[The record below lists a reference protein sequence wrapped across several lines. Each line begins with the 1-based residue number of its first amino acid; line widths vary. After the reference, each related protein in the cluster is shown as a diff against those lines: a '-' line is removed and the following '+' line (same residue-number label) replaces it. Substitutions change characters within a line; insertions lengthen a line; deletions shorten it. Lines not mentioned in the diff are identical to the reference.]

1 VGFWLRRLA
10 RLVVVL
16 VCVSFFSYFLLDLL
30 PGDPVTTIAAF
41 APESV
46 KEQLRSDAKLDEPI
60 LSQYWNWLSKFSHGD
75 LGNYYRSSGVDKVSK
90 DVSNSLPVSLQLML
104 YSMIL
109 TVLLAIPL
117 GVFSSY
123 WAGTWFD
130 RLINATAFGA
140 IAIPDFALGLLL
152 AYFVGVRLG
161 WFPTSGYVHPT
172 DAAHGG
178 LPEHFKHMVLPAV
191 SLAVGQIA
199 GYMRL
204 LRSDMI
210 ATLQEDFITMAKA
223 KGMPARR
230 ILWRHALRPSSLTLL
245 TVAGLNVGALIGGA
259 VVIEVVFGLP
269 GMGFLLATNIRA
281 QQFIAVQ
288 SIVAILAIGYVL
300 VNTFI
305 DLLYIRLDPRV
316 RSVRIAS

>member
-1 VGFWLRRLA
+1 VGFWLRRLG

-46 KEQLRSDAKLDEPI
+46 RDRLKHDTKLDQSIPV
-60 LSQYWNWLSKFSHGD
+60 QYWNWLSKFSRGD
-75 LGNYYRSSGVDKVSK
+75 LGNYYRSSGVDKVSV
-90 DVSNSLPVSLQLML
+90 DVKNSFPVSLQLML

-130 RLINATAFGA
+130 RLINASAFGA
-140 IAIPDFALGLLL
+140 IAIPDFALGLVL
-152 AYFVGVRLG
+152 AYFVGVKLR
-161 WFPTSGYVHPT
+161 WFPTSGYEHPT
-172 DAAHGG
+172 ENLGK
-178 LPEHFKHMVLPAV
+178 HFKSMVLPSV

-223 KGMPARR
+223 KGMPSRR

-288 SIVAILAIGYVL
+288 SIVAILAIGYVF
-300 VNTFI
+300 VNTLI
-305 DLLYIRLDPRV
+305 DLLYVKLDPRV
-316 RSVRIAS
+316 RSVRTAS

>member
-1 VGFWLRRLA
+1 VGFWLRRLG
-10 RLVVVL
+10 RLIVVL
-16 VCVSFFSYFLLDLL
+16 VCVSFFSFILLALL

-41 APESV
+41 APQQV
-46 KEQLRSDAKLDEPI
+46 RDKLKHDTKLDQPI
-60 LSQYWNWLSKFSHGD
+60 PVQYWNWLSKFSHGD
-75 LGNYYRSSGVDKVSK
+75 LGNYYRSSGVDKVSTDIGNK
-90 DVSNSLPVSLQLML
+90 LPVSLQLML

-109 TVLLAIPL
+109 TVILAIPL

-130 RLINATAFGA
+130 RLVNATAFGA
-140 IAIPDFALGLLL
+140 IAVPDFALGLLL
-152 AYFVGVRLG
+152 AYFVGVKLR
-161 WFPTSGYVHPT
+161 WFPTSGYQHPT
-172 DAAHGG
+172 DGIVK
-178 LPEHFKHMVLPAV
+178 HFKSMALPSI

-223 KGMPARR
+223 KGMPSRR

-259 VVIEVVFGLP
+259 VVIEVVFQLP
-269 GMGFLLATNIRA
+269 GMGLLLATNIRA

-288 SIVAILAIGYVL
+288 SIVAILAIGYVM
-300 VNTFI
+300 VNTLI
-305 DLLYIRLDPRV
+305 DLLYVKLDPRV
-316 RSVRIAS
+316 RNVRTAR

>member
-1 VGFWLRRLA
+1 MGFWLRRLG

-16 VCVSFFSYFLLDLL
+16 VCVSFFSFILLDLL

-46 KEQLRSDAKLDEPI
+46 RERLKDDAKLDEPI
-60 LSQYWNWLSKFSHGD
+60 PVQYWNWLSKFATGD

-90 DVSNSLPVSLQLML
+90 DVSSSLPVSLQLMF
-104 YSMIL
+104 YSMLL

-130 RLINATAFGA
+130 RTVNAGAFGA
-140 IAIPDFALGLLL
+140 IAFPDFALGLVL
-152 AYFVGVRLG
+152 AYFVGVKLR
-161 WFPTSGYVHPT
+161 WFPTSGYVHPS
-172 DAAHGG
+172 DDMVGHI
-178 LPEHFKHMVLPAV
+178 KSMVLPSV

-223 KGMPARR
+223 KGMPSQR

-259 VVIEVVFGLP
+259 VVIEVVFQMP

-288 SIVAILAIGYVL
+288 SIVAILAIGYVM

-305 DLLYIRLDPRV
+305 DLLYVKLDPRV

>member
-1 VGFWLRRLA
+1 VGFWLRRLG

-16 VCVSFFSYFLLDLL
+16 VCVSFFSYILLDLL

-41 APESV
+41 APASV
-46 KEQLRSDAKLDEPI
+46 RARLKHDTKLDQPI
-60 LSQYWNWLSKFSHGD
+60 PVQYWNWLSKFTRGD
-75 LGNYYRSSGVDKVSK
+75 LGNYYRSSGVDKVSV
-90 DVSNSLPVSLQLML
+90 DVSNSLPVSLQLMF
-104 YSMIL
+104 YSMLL

-140 IAIPDFALGLLL
+140 IAIPDFALGLVL
-152 AYFVGVRLG
+152 AYFVGVKLR

-172 DAAHGG
+172 DN
-178 LPEHFKHMVLPAV
+178 LLKHFKSMVLPSV

-223 KGMPARR
+223 KGMPSRR

-288 SIVAILAIGYVL
+288 SIVAILAIGYVF
-300 VNTFI
+300 VNTLI
-305 DLLYIRLDPRV
+305 DLLYVKLDPRV
-316 RSVRIAS
+316 RSVRTAS

>member
-16 VCVSFFSYFLLDLL
+16 VCVSFFSYLLLDLL

-41 APESV
+41 APASV
-46 KEQLRSDAKLDEPI
+46 RDQLKHDAKLDQPI
-60 LSQYWNWLSKFSHGD
+60 PVQYWNWLSKFSRGN
-75 LGNYYRSSGVDKVSK
+75 LGNYYRSSGVDKVST
-90 DVSNSLPVSLQLML
+90 DVGNSLPVSLQLML

-152 AYFVGVRLG
+152 AYFVGVKLR
-161 WFPTSGYVHPT
+161 WFPTSGYTHPS
-172 DAAHGG
+172 DN
-178 LPEHFKHMVLPAV
+178 LVKHFKSMALPSI

-223 KGMPARR
+223 KGMPSRR

-245 TVAGLNVGALIGGA
+245 TVAGLNFGTLIGGA
-259 VVIEVVFGLP
+259 VAVEVIFGIP
-269 GMGFLLATNIRA
+269 GIGTLIYQAINARQIVEL
-281 QQFIAVQ
+281 QSYIA
-288 SIVAILAIGYVL
+288 IIAIGYVL
-300 VNTFI
+300 INFTI
-305 DLLYIRLDPRV
+305 DALYVVLDPRI
-316 RSVRIAS
+316 RRARA

>member
-16 VCVSFFSYFLLDLL
+16 VCVSFFSYLLLDLL

-41 APESV
+41 APASV
-46 KEQLRSDAKLDEPI
+46 RDQLKHDAKLDQPI
-60 LSQYWNWLSKFSHGD
+60 PVQYWNWLSKFSRGN
-75 LGNYYRSSGVDKVSK
+75 LGNYYRSSGVDKVST
-90 DVSNSLPVSLQLML
+90 DVGNSLPVSLQLML

-152 AYFVGVRLG
+152 AYFVGVKLR
-161 WFPTSGYVHPT
+161 WFPTSGYTHPS
-172 DAAHGG
+172 DN
-178 LPEHFKHMVLPAV
+178 LVKHFKSMALPSI

-223 KGMPARR
+223 KGMPSRR

-259 VVIEVVFGLP
+259 VVIEVVFQLP

-288 SIVAILAIGYVL
+288 SIVAILAIGYVA
-300 VNTFI
+300 VNTLI
-305 DLLYIRLDPRV
+305 DLLYVKLDPRV
-316 RSVRIAS
+316 RSVRAAG

>member
-1 VGFWLRRLA
+1 VSFWLRRLA

-16 VCVSFFSYFLLDLL
+16 VCVSFFSYLLLDLL

-41 APESV
+41 APASV
-46 KEQLRSDAKLDEPI
+46 RDQLKHDTKLDQPI
-60 LSQYWNWLSKFSHGD
+60 PVQYWNWLSKFSRGD
-75 LGNYYRSSGVDKVSK
+75 LGNYYRSSGVDKVST
-90 DVSNSLPVSLQLML
+90 DVGSSLPVSLQLML

-130 RLINATAFGA
+130 RLVNATAFGA
-140 IAIPDFALGLLL
+140 IAIPDFALGLVL
-152 AYFVGVRLG
+152 AYFVGVKLR
-161 WFPTSGYVHPT
+161 WFPTSGYTHPSN
-172 DAAHGG
+172 G
-178 LPEHFKHMVLPAV
+178 LLKHFKSMVLPAT

-223 KGMPARR
+223 KGMPSRR

-259 VVIEVVFGLP
+259 VVIEVVFQIP
-269 GMGFLLATNIRA
+269 GMGLLLATNIRA

-288 SIVAILAIGYVL
+288 SIVAILAIGYVG
-300 VNTFI
+300 VNTLI
-305 DLLYIRLDPRV
+305 DLLYVKLDPRV
-316 RSVRIAS
+316 RSVRAAG

>member
-10 RLVVVL
+10 RLVVVVL
-16 VCVSFFSYFLLDLL
+16 CVSFFSYLLLDLL

-41 APESV
+41 APASV
-46 KEQLRSDAKLDEPI
+46 RAQLRHDAKLDQPI
-60 LSQYWNWLSKFSHGD
+60 PVQYWNWLSKFSRGD
-75 LGNYYRSSGVDKVSK
+75 LGNYYRSSGVDKVST
-90 DVSNSLPVSLQLML
+90 DVGSSLPVSLQLML
-104 YSMIL
+104 YAMIL
-109 TVLLAIPL
+109 TVLVAIPL
-117 GVFSSY
+117 GVFSSH

-130 RLINATAFGA
+130 RWINASAFGA
-140 IAIPDFALGLLL
+140 IALPDFALGLLL
-152 AYFVGVRLG
+152 AYFVGVKLR
-161 WFPTSGYVHPT
+161 WFPTSGYVHPS
-172 DAAHGG
+172 DN
-178 LPEHFKHMVLPAV
+178 LVKHFKSMVLPSV

-223 KGMPARR
+223 KGMPTRR

-259 VVIEVVFGLP
+259 VVIEVVFALP

-281 QQFIAVQ
+281 DQFIAVQ
-288 SIVAILAIGYVL
+288 SIVAILAIGYVTI
-300 VNTFI
+300 NTLI
-305 DLLYIRLDPRV
+305 DLLYLKLDPRV
-316 RSVRIAS
+316 RIGRSAG

>member
-1 VGFWLRRLA
+1 MGFWLRRLA

-41 APESV
+41 APTSV
-46 KEQLRSDAKLDEPI
+46 RNQLKHDAKLDESIPA
-60 LSQYWNWLSKFSHGD
+60 QYWNWLTKFSHGD

-130 RLINATAFGA
+130 RAVNATAFGA
-140 IAIPDFALGLLL
+140 IAIPDFALGLIL
-152 AYFVGVRLG
+152 AYFVGVKLR
-161 WFPTSGYVHPT
+161 WFPTSGYVHPSEN
-172 DAAHGG
+172 
-178 LPEHFKHMVLPAV
+178 LVKHFKSMVLPSV

-223 KGMPARR
+223 KGMPSRR

-259 VVIEVVFGLP
+259 VVIEVIFGLP

-288 SIVAILAIGYVL
+288 SIVAILALGYVL
-300 VNTFI
+300 VNTLI
-305 DLLYIRLDPRV
+305 DLLYVKLDPRV

>member
-1 VGFWLRRLA
+1 VGFWLRRLG

-16 VCVSFFSYFLLDLL
+16 LCVSFFSYILLDLL

-41 APESV
+41 APTSV
-46 KEQLRSDAKLDEPI
+46 RERLKHDAKLDEPI
-60 LSQYWNWLSKFSHGD
+60 PVQYWNWLSKFARGD

-90 DVSNSLPVSLQLML
+90 DVKTSLPVSLQLML
-104 YSMIL
+104 YSMLL
-109 TVLLAIPL
+109 TVLIAIPL
-117 GVFSSY
+117 GVFSSF

-130 RLINATAFGA
+130 RLINASAFGA
-140 IAIPDFALGLLL
+140 IAIPDFALGLVL
-152 AYFVGVRLG
+152 AYFVGVKLR
-161 WFPTSGYVHPT
+161 WFPTSGYEHPT
-172 DAAHGG
+172 HD
-178 LPEHFKHMVLPAV
+178 LVKHFKSMVLPSV

-223 KGMPARR
+223 KGMPSRR

-300 VNTFI
+300 VNTLI
-305 DLLYIRLDPRV
+305 DLLYVKLDPRV
-316 RSVRIAS
+316 RGVRTAA

>member
-1 VGFWLRRLA
+1 
-10 RLVVVL
+10 VVVL
-16 VCVSFFSYFLLDLL
+16 ICVSFFSYILLDLL

-41 APESV
+41 APASV
-46 KEQLRSDAKLDEPI
+46 REQLKHDTKLDQPI
-60 LSQYWNWLSKFSHGD
+60 PVQYWNWLSKFVRGD
-75 LGNYYRSSGVDKVSK
+75 LGNYYRSSGVDKVSA

-109 TVLLAIPL
+109 TVMLAIPL

-140 IAIPDFALGLLL
+140 IAIPDFPLGLVL
-152 AYFVGVRLG
+152 AYFVGVKLR
-161 WFPTSGYVHPT
+161 WFPTSGYVHPG
-172 DAAHGG
+172 DN
-178 LPEHFKHMVLPAV
+178 LVLHFKSMVLPAV

-223 KGMPARR
+223 KGMPSRR

-259 VVIEVVFGLP
+259 VVIEVVFQLP

-288 SIVAILAIGYVL
+288 SIVAILAIGYVF
-300 VNTFI
+300 VNTLI
-305 DLLYIRLDPRV
+305 DLLYVKLDPRV
-316 RSVRIAS
+316 RSVRTV

>member
-16 VCVSFFSYFLLDLL
+16 VCVSFFSYLLLDLL

-41 APESV
+41 APASV
-46 KEQLRSDAKLDEPI
+46 RDQLKHDAKLDQPI
-60 LSQYWNWLSKFSHGD
+60 PVQYWNWLSKFSRGN
-75 LGNYYRSSGVDKVSK
+75 LGNYYRSSGVDKVST
-90 DVSNSLPVSLQLML
+90 DVGNSLPVSLQLML
-104 YSMIL
+104 YAMIL

-130 RLINATAFGA
+130 RLINASAFGA

-152 AYFVGVRLG
+152 AYFVGVKLR
-161 WFPTSGYVHPT
+161 WFPTSGYVHPS
-172 DAAHGG
+172 DN
-178 LPEHFKHMVLPAV
+178 LVKHFKSMALPAI

-223 KGMPARR
+223 KGMPSRR

-259 VVIEVVFGLP
+259 VVIEVVFQLP

-288 SIVAILAIGYVL
+288 SIVAILAIGYVA
-300 VNTFI
+300 VNTLI
-305 DLLYIRLDPRV
+305 DLLYVKLDPRV
-316 RSVRIAS
+316 RSVRVAG

>member
-1 VGFWLRRLA
+1 
-10 RLVVVL
+10 
-16 VCVSFFSYFLLDLL
+16 
-30 PGDPVTTIAAF
+30 
-41 APESV
+41 
-46 KEQLRSDAKLDEPI
+46 
-60 LSQYWNWLSKFSHGD
+60 
-75 LGNYYRSSGVDKVSK
+75 
-90 DVSNSLPVSLQLML
+90 M
-104 YSMIL
+104 
-109 TVLLAIPL
+109 
-117 GVFSSY
+117 
-123 WAGTWFD
+123 
-130 RLINATAFGA
+130 NATAFGA
-140 IAIPDFALGLLL
+140 IAIPDFALGLIL
-152 AYFVGVRLG
+152 AYFVGVKLR
-161 WFPTSGYVHPT
+161 WFPTSGYTHPS
-172 DAAHGG
+172 DD
-178 LPEHFKHMVLPAV
+178 LVKHFKGMVLPSV

-288 SIVAILAIGYVL
+288 SIVAILALGYVL
-300 VNTFI
+300 INTLI
-305 DLLYIRLDPRV
+305 DLLYVKLDPRV

>member
-1 VGFWLRRLA
+1 VGFWLRRLV

-16 VCVSFFSYFLLDLL
+16 VCVSFFSFILLNLL
-30 PGDPVTTIAAF
+30 PGDPVTTITAF
-41 APESV
+41 APQSV
-46 KEQLRSDAKLDEPI
+46 RTQLKHDAKLDRPI
-60 LSQYWNWLSKFSHGD
+60 PVQYWNWLSKFATGNF
-75 LGNYYRSSGVDKVSK
+75 GNYYRSSGVDKVST
-90 DVSNSLPVSLQLML
+90 DIGNRLPVSLLLML
-104 YSMIL
+104 YSMLL

-123 WAGTWFD
+123 WAGSWFD
-130 RLINATAFGA
+130 RLVNATAFGA
-140 IAIPDFALGLLL
+140 IAVPDFALGLVL
-152 AYFVGVRLG
+152 AYFVGVKLR
-161 WFPTSGYVHPT
+161 WFPTSGYTHPT
-172 DAAHGG
+172 DG
-178 LPEHFKHMVLPAV
+178 LIKHFKSMALPSI

-223 KGMPARR
+223 KGMPSRR

-259 VVIEVVFGLP
+259 VVIEVVFQLP
-269 GMGFLLATNIRA
+269 GMGLLLATNIRA

-288 SIVAILAIGYVL
+288 SIVAILAIGYVG
-300 VNTFI
+300 VNTLI
-305 DLLYIRLDPRV
+305 DLLYVKLDPRV
-316 RSVRIAS
+316 RSVRPAS

>member
-16 VCVSFFSYFLLDLL
+16 ICVSFFSYILLDLL

-41 APESV
+41 APASV
-46 KEQLRSDAKLDEPI
+46 REQLKHDTKLDQPI
-60 LSQYWNWLSKFSHGD
+60 PVQYWNWLSKFVRGD
-75 LGNYYRSSGVDKVSK
+75 LGNYYRSSGVDKVSA

-109 TVLLAIPL
+109 TVVLAIPL

-130 RLINATAFGA
+130 RLINASAFGA
-140 IAIPDFALGLLL
+140 IAIPDFALGLVL
-152 AYFVGVRLG
+152 AYFVGVKLR
-161 WFPTSGYVHPT
+161 WFPTSGYVHPG
-172 DAAHGG
+172 DN
-178 LPEHFKHMVLPAV
+178 LVLHFKSMVLPAV

-223 KGMPARR
+223 KGMPSRR

-259 VVIEVVFGLP
+259 VVIEVVFQLP

-288 SIVAILAIGYVL
+288 SIVAILAIGYVF

-305 DLLYIRLDPRV
+305 DLLYVKLDPRV
-316 RSVRIAS
+316 RSVRTS